1 MPQDYLFIILLFLVA
16 LLYSSVGHG
25 GGSGYLALFGLWGV
39 SNDVSRPMALMLN
52 LVVSLVAFIPFY
64 KRGHFGWKL
73 FLPLVLT
80 SIPCAYLGGLT
91 PLKDELY
98 KMLLALVLTLTA
110 LRLFFPLKEREVL
123 TTPKPYVLLL
133 MGGIIGYISGLMG
146 IGGGI
151 LLSPILILMCWS
163 DVKTTAGISAL
174 FIFVNSVAGLMARK
188 TLGISIDHH
197 FLMVFIIASLGSVL
211 GSTIGAGYFNK
222 PLLRKLL
229 GVGLLI
235 AAFKLLL
242 PSIQKNKAA
251 RVNGPVLD
259 ERKEQRLESY
269 ET

>member
-1 MPQDYLFIILLFLVA
+1 MPHDYFFIALLFLVA

-52 LVVSLVAFIPFY
+52 LVVSMVAFIPFY
-64 KRGHFGWKL
+64 KRGHFNRKL

-91 PLKDELY
+91 PLKDDLY
-98 KMLLALVLTLTA
+98 KMLLAFVLTLTA
-110 LRLFFPLKEREVL
+110 IRLFFPLKERGVL
-123 TTPKPYVLLL
+123 KMPKLYVLLL
-133 MGGIIGYISGLMG
+133 IGGIIGYISGLMG

-151 LLSPILILMCWS
+151 LLSPLLILMCWS

-174 FIFVNSVAGLMARK
+174 FIFVNSFAGLIARK
-188 TLGISIDHH
+188 KLGISFSDHFVLV
-197 FLMVFIIASLGSVL
+197 FLIASLGSVL

-251 RVNGPVLD
+251 QMNGPVLD
-259 ERKEQRLESY
+259 ERKEQVL
-269 ET
+269 